1 MSADHQLR
9 AVQCQQFFDARC
21 VALRVS
27 RDVDHHHF
35 HTFAGE
41 NIQLRVNTSDIV
53 TVDIAVNAAQRRYL
67 FQFFCHFYVTEIS
80 SVPYFIAVAKIFP
93 DLFIE
98 PVVGVGNDAYFFQL

>member
-9 AVQCQQFFDARC
+9 AVQCQQFFDARR

-27 RDVDHHHF
+27 CDMDHHYF

-41 NIQLRVNTSDIV
+41 NIQFGVNTPDIV
-53 TVDIAVNAAQRRYL
+53 AVDIAVNAAQRRHL
-67 FQFFCHFYVTEIS
+67 FQFFCHFNVAEIS
-80 SVPYFIAVAKIFP
+80 SVPYFISVAKIFP